1 MILILKILIMIIR
14 RVEVEF
20 NKVVKIKFKMIKV
33 GVSRMRIG

>member
-1 MILILKILIMIIR
+1 MIIR

-33 GVSRMRIG
+33 VVSRMRIG